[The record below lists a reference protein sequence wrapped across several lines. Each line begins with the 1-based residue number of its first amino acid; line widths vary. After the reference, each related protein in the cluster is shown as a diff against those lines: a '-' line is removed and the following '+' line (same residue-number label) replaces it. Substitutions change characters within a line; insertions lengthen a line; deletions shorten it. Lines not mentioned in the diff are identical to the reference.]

1 MGSTLLTADRFR
13 AGLFTRGVLGEGCT
27 CAEASSCEKT
37 DVGPVRSFGVAFG
50 VDGVS
55 TTVAAVA
62 PEHDGDDEGV
72 GGEGEGS
79 GDEGEGAG
87 GEGEGA
93 RGDGKGVG
101 GDDKGAGG
109 NGKGP
114 RRN

>member
-62 PEHDGDDEGV
+62 PEHGGDDEGA
-72 GGEGEGS
+72 GGEGEGA

-93 RGDGKGVG
+93 G
-101 GDDKGAGG
+101 GEGEGAGG
-109 NGKGP
+109 KDEGP